1 MDMGSLGDIVV
12 VAMEKGGVGKTT
24 LSGNVAVMSMLAG
37 HDTLLVDADKQETST
52 GWADM
57 RFENGVEPR
66 VVTAKKTGKIGADLL
81 SFAQKYRRVV
91 VDVGGRDSTEMR
103 QAVAVATHLIIPVQP
118 SVFDTWSI
126 DRMLT
131 LIKDVEEKTGHRA
144 PGRIL
149 INCASTSTNEVEE
162 TLEAL
167 DEYKDELPIFNT
179 RIMDRVAFRRAARVG
194 KALIEFEPKGAA
206 ADEIKQLYQEIFNES
221 FRSAYAPAAEQQQP
235 ARTTGKAVRLER
247 ATST

>member
-1 MDMGSLGDIVV
+1 MGDIVV

-24 LSGNVAVMSMLAG
+24 LSGNLSVMSLLAG
-37 HDTLLVDADKQETST
+37 HDTLLVDADKQETTT

-81 SFAQKYRRVV
+81 SFAEKYSRVI

-144 PGRIL
+144 PGHIL
-149 INCASTSTNEVEE
+149 INCASPSTNEVEE

-167 DEYKDELPIFNT
+167 ADYKDELPILNT
-179 RIMDRVAFRRAARVG
+179 RIMDRVAFRRAARAG
-194 KALIEFEPKGAA
+194 QSLIEYEPKGAA
-206 ADEIKQLYQEIFNES
+206 ADEIKQLYEEVFNEV
-221 FRSAYAPAAEQQQP
+221 FRSAYEKQAAEQQS
-235 ARTTGKAVRLER
+235 ARATRSTERLER
-247 ATST
+247 AART